1 MASISEEIDS
11 LCISED
17 PLWQHEKEQLGFP
30 VACAKVVDE
39 GTLEMSCNR
48 LGNDT
53 SVEKNLEAESHKEV
67 LAKAQVL
74 AETQVAEE
82 TQVAAEMQVSE
93 TQVAEV
99 TQVAA
104 ETQILEEVLDGES
117 TREVDPPCD
126 AEGIVAFCIHAIGIL
141 EKELTGEQLQ

>member
-1 MASISEEIDS
+1 M
-11 LCISED
+11 
-17 PLWQHEKEQLGFP
+17 
-30 VACAKVVDE
+30 
-39 GTLEMSCNR
+39 
-48 LGNDT
+48 
-53 SVEKNLEAESHKEV
+53 
-67 LAKAQVL
+67 AKAQVL
-74 AETQVAEE
+74 AD
-82 TQVAAEMQVSE
+82 
-93 TQVAEV
+93 